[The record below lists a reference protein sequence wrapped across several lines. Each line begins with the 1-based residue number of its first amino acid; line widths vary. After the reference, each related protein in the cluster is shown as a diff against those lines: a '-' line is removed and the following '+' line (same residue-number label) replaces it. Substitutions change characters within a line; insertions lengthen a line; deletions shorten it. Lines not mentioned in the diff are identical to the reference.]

1 MAANKFKPNKDNEIR
16 IDSKDKTALKNH
28 LLKKLRIQDA
38 RTTTGKLSKGK
49 GFPKVF
55 IDGQQSYFR
64 NRSGFDG
71 FDWATQKSKTKERVA
86 RNQSLKSSPGKQPQ
100 VEIDRLKQQKADL
113 DLMKMWD
120 PDQGY
125 FIEHIQKAGNFE
137 EMTKGQG
144 LSHFADD
151 APNKTI
157 NNKKWGDLKTE
168 AEGLG
173 DKYNSWYVDAVDD
186 DLVFINKSMHD
197 AHFPKEKGVTFD
209 KSDIAAH
216 KKFLETGSLDGATS
230 KNKKFI
236 NYALAE
242 RAPEGLPLQ
251 EQRKTFL
258 ESVSKDENV
267 SNTLRKKSKQNGKNG
282 ENGDYKN
289 GKTNGKTN
297 GKINGGALSAAG
309 KTRKVDAIA
318 NIGLNAAT
326 GNYAGV
332 AVGGGALAMTAAL
345 QNKQT
350 QQAVGKQ
357 IGKLVSKRAG
367 RTMMKAIPGLDVLL
381 SGQESLDYLKR
392 GKLDQA
398 GIAALSG
405 AIGWIPVIGDGI
417 SASLDLTNTGIDI
430 SRLQV
435 PTGTSKKKGIIRPK
449 SPKTRLK
456 F

>member
-71 FDWATQKSKTKERVA
+71 FDWATQKSKTKERLA
-86 RNQSLKSSPGKQPQ
+86 RSKSLKSSPGKRPQ
-100 VEIDRLKQQKADL
+100 AEIDRLKTQQADL

-120 PDQGY
+120 PDPGY
-125 FIEHIQKAGNFE
+125 FIEHYSKAGKFD
-137 EMTKGQG
+137 EMSKNQG
-144 LSHFADD
+144 LLHLSDD
-151 APNKTI
+151 IYNKGLNI
-157 NNKKWGDLKTE
+157 KELGDLKTE

-186 DLVFINKSMHD
+186 DLVFINKSMYD

-242 RAPEGLPLQ
+242 RAPVGLPLQ

-258 ESVSKDENV
+258 ESVSKDEKV
-267 SNTLRKKSKQNGKNG
+267 SKTLRKKSKQNGNG
-282 ENGDYKN
+282 NGLNGKVNGKKN
-289 GKTNGKTN
+289 GKLNGSVL
-297 GKINGGALSAAG
+297 GATG
-309 KTRKVDAIA
+309 KTRKVDALA
-318 NIGLNAAT
+318 NIGMNAAA

-345 QNKQT
+345 QNRKT
-350 QQAVGKQ
+350 QEAVGKQ
-357 IGKLVSKRAG
+357 IGKLISKRAG

-405 AIGWIPVIGDGI
+405 AIGWIPIIGDGI

-449 SPKTRLK
+449 SPTRRLK

>member
-100 VEIDRLKQQKADL
+100 VELDRLKQQKADL

-125 FIEHIQKAGNFE
+125 FIEHIQKAGKFE

-267 SNTLRKKSKQNGKNG
+267 SNTLRKKSSK
-282 ENGDYKN
+282 
-289 GKTNGKTN
+289 
-297 GKINGGALSAAG
+297 LSGVG
-309 KTRKVDAIA
+309 KTRTVDALA
-318 NIGLNAAT
+318 NIGANAAT
-326 GNYAGV
+326 GNYAGA
-332 AVGGGALAMTAAL
+332 AVGTGVLGMTAAL
-345 QNKQT
+345 QNSAT
-350 QQAVGKQ
+350 QKALGGQ
-357 IGKLVSKRAG
+357 IAKIVSKRAG
-367 RTMMKAIPGLDVLL
+367 RTMMKAVPGLDVLL
-381 SGQESLDYLKR
+381 SGQESLDYLKQ

-417 SASLDLTNTGIDI
+417 SASLDLSNTGIDI

-435 PTGTSKKKGIIRPK
+435 PTGTSKKKGVVRPK
-449 SPKTRLK
+449 SATRRLK
-456 F
+456 FST